1 MVAIPCKIRVR
12 DSSVQRI
19 SSGPCCYDC
28 LPQRKKHCL
37 MLESKVLKMTTDLLI
52 DNSKQINDDE
62 NYKLVN
68 K

>member
-12 DSSVQRI
+12 DSTVQRI
-19 SSGPCCYDC
+19 SSGPCYYDS
-28 LPQRKKHCL
+28 LPRREKHCL
-37 MLESKVLKMTTDLLI
+37 ILESGFLKMTTDLLI